1 MNDTEFQSTQRVTQA
16 ASDISDIRALRIAT
30 YNIHDT
36 VGTDGVRSAERI
48 ASVIREL
55 DADIVALQEVPLGGN
70 FAPNALPVLR
80 EITGMDGIAG
90 PTLDTAERR
99 YGNAILSRLP
109 IRATRALDLSF
120 GRREARG
127 ALDVDVQTSPH
138 ADASADTALRIVAT
152 HLGLSAR
159 ERRAQIR
166 ALIAAFDTPRMP
178 VLLMGDINEWFVWG
192 HALRMLVT
200 HFQAAPAPRT
210 FPSRCPLFA
219 LDRIWMHPA
228 HRLLGVD
235 VHRSTLAR
243 IASDHLPLVARIA
256 RAHHVSLAR

>member
-1 MNDTEFQSTQRVTQA
+1 MNTADLRTRPPAGETSSGV
-16 ASDISDIRALRIAT
+16 DALRIAT
-30 YNIHDT
+30 YNIHGA

-48 ASVIREL
+48 ASVIVEL
-55 DADIVALQEVPLGGN
+55 GADIVALQEVPLGGN
-70 FAPNALPVLR
+70 FAPSALPVLR
-80 EITGMDGIAG
+80 EMTGMDAIAG
-90 PTLDTAERR
+90 PTLDTPERR

-120 GRREARG
+120 GSREARG
-127 ALDVDVQTSPH
+127 ALDVDVQTSLN
-138 ADASADTALRIVAT
+138 ADAGAETALRVVAT

-192 HALRMLVT
+192 HALRMLMT

-210 FPSRCPLFA
+210 FPSRLPVFA

-228 HRLLGVD
+228 NRLLGVH
-235 VHRSTLAR
+235 VHRSMLAR
-243 IASDHLPLVARIA
+243 VASDHLPLVARIA
-256 RAHHVSLAR
+256 RAHHV

>member
-1 MNDTEFQSTQRVTQA
+1 MNDRDLQA
-16 ASDISDIRALRIAT
+16 TAQVESARPDTGALRIAT
-30 YNIHDT
+30 YNIHGA
-36 VGTDGVRSAERI
+36 VGTDGVHSAERI
-48 ASVIREL
+48 ASVIVEL

-80 EITGMDGIAG
+80 EITGMDAIAG
-90 PTLDTAERR
+90 PTLDTPGRR

-109 IRATRALDLSF
+109 IRASRALDLSF
-120 GRREARG
+120 GKREARG
-127 ALDVDVQTSPH
+127 ALDVDVQTSF
-138 ADASADTALRIVAT
+138 DAGAGTATALRIVAT

-210 FPSRCPLFA
+210 FPSRFPVFA

-228 HRLLGVD
+228 NRLLGVH
-235 VHRSTLAR
+235 VHRSMLAR
-243 IASDHLPLVARIA
+243 VASDHLPLVASIA
-256 RAHHVSLAR
+256 RAHHVPLAR

>member
-1 MNDTEFQSTQRVTQA
+1 MNDTLPNQPTTACAPTARADTQ
-16 ASDISDIRALRIAT
+16 ALRIAT
-30 YNIHDT
+30 YNIHGA
-36 VGTDGVRSAERI
+36 VGTDRVRSAERI
-48 ASVIREL
+48 AKVIAEL
-55 DADIVALQEVPLGGN
+55 DADVVALQEVPLGGS

-80 EITGMDGIAG
+80 ETTGMEAVAG
-90 PTLDTAERR
+90 PTLDTPERR

-109 IRATRALDLSF
+109 IRATRSLDLSF

-127 ALDVDVQTSPH
+127 ALDVDVDVEKGATDR
-138 ADASADTALRIVAT
+138 AALRIVAT

-178 VLLMGDINEWFVWG
+178 VILMGDLNEWFVWG

-200 HFQAAPAPRT
+200 HFRAAPAPRT
-210 FPSRCPLFA
+210 FPSRLPVFA

-228 HRLLGVD
+228 SRLLDVH
-235 VHRSTLAR
+235 VHRSMLAR
-243 IASDHLPLVARIA
+243 VASDHLPLVARIA
-256 RAHHVSLAR
+256 REHHV